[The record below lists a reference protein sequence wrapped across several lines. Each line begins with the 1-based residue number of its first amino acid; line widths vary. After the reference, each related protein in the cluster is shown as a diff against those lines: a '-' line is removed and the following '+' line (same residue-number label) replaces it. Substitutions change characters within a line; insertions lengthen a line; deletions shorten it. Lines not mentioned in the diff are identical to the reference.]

1 MRSHYPGS
9 QKSFSPAMSETPKL
23 PAREVIQKTM
33 RNFLGVC
40 QRLDNLTLSLDE
52 LIAMVEADIRN
63 SPINVH
69 RRENA
74 KRLAESVKQ
83 E

>member
-1 MRSHYPGS
+1 MNEQRQLPDPEKVK
-9 QKSFSPAMSETPKL
+9 QTVAMLRDSNRMLEAWT
-23 PAREVIQKTM
+23 QT
-33 RNFLGVC
+33 
-40 QRLDNLTLSLDE
+40 LDE
-52 LIAMVEADIRN
+52 LIAIVEADIRN
-63 SPINVH
+63 SPINVY

>member
-1 MRSHYPGS
+1 MTEQTQIPDP
-9 QKSFSPAMSETPKL
+9 QKVKKTVAM
-23 PAREVIQKTM
+23 
-33 RNFLGVC
+33 LGESNRMLEAWT
-40 QRLDNLTLSLDE
+40 QTLDE
-52 LIAMVEADIRN
+52 PIAMLEADTRN
-63 SPINVH
+63 SRINLH

>member
-1 MRSHYPGS
+1 
-9 QKSFSPAMSETPKL
+9 MSEKPKL
-23 PAREVIQKTM
+23 PDPEIIEKTV
-33 RNFLGVC
+33 RNLRGVC
-40 QRLDNLTLSLDE
+40 LRLDALTLSLDE

>member
-1 MRSHYPGS
+1 MNEQRQLPDPEKVK
-9 QKSFSPAMSETPKL
+9 QTVAMLRDSNRMLEAWT
-23 PAREVIQKTM
+23 QT
-33 RNFLGVC
+33 
-40 QRLDNLTLSLDE
+40 LDE

-63 SPINVH
+63 SPINVY

>member
-1 MRSHYPGS
+1 
-9 QKSFSPAMSETPKL
+9 MSETPKL
-23 PAREVIQKTM
+23 PDPEKVKQTVAMLRDSNRMLEAWTQT
-33 RNFLGVC
+33 
-40 QRLDNLTLSLDE
+40 LDE

>member
-1 MRSHYPGS
+1 MTE
-9 QKSFSPAMSETPKL
+9 QKQLPDPEKVKQTVAMLRDSNRMLEAWT
-23 PAREVIQKTM
+23 QT
-33 RNFLGVC
+33 
-40 QRLDNLTLSLDE
+40 LDE
-52 LIAMVEADIRN
+52 LIAIVEADIRN

-74 KRLAESVKQ
+74 KRLAESVKH

>member
-1 MRSHYPGS
+1 MNE
-9 QKSFSPAMSETPKL
+9 QKQIPDPEKVKQTVAMLRDSNRMLEAWT
-23 PAREVIQKTM
+23 QT
-33 RNFLGVC
+33 
-40 QRLDNLTLSLDE
+40 LDE
-52 LIAMVEADIRN
+52 LIAIVEADIRN

-83 E
+83 DL

>member
-1 MRSHYPGS
+1 MNE
-9 QKSFSPAMSETPKL
+9 QKQIPDPEKVKQTVAMLRDSNRMLEAWT
-23 PAREVIQKTM
+23 QT
-33 RNFLGVC
+33 
-40 QRLDNLTLSLDE
+40 LDE

-63 SPINVH
+63 SPINVY

-74 KRLAESVKQ
+74 KRLAESVKH

>member
-1 MRSHYPGS
+1 MTEQRQIPDR
-9 QKSFSPAMSETPKL
+9 QKVKNTVAML
-23 PAREVIQKTM
+23 RESNRMLEAWTQT
-33 RNFLGVC
+33 
-40 QRLDNLTLSLDE
+40 LDE
-52 LIAMVEADIRN
+52 LMAMLEADIRN
-63 SPINVH
+63 SLINVR

>member
-1 MRSHYPGS
+1 MNE
-9 QKSFSPAMSETPKL
+9 QKQLPDPEKVKKTVAMLRDSNQMLEAWT
-23 PAREVIQKTM
+23 QT
-33 RNFLGVC
+33 
-40 QRLDNLTLSLDE
+40 LDE
-52 LIAMVEADIRN
+52 LIAIVEADIRN
-63 SPINVH
+63 SPINVY

>member
-1 MRSHYPGS
+1 MNE
-9 QKSFSPAMSETPKL
+9 QKQIPDPEKVKQTVAMLRDSNRMLEAWT
-23 PAREVIQKTM
+23 QT
-33 RNFLGVC
+33 
-40 QRLDNLTLSLDE
+40 LDE

-74 KRLAESVKQ
+74 KRLAESVKR

>member
-1 MRSHYPGS
+1 MNE
-9 QKSFSPAMSETPKL
+9 QKKIPDPEKVKQTVAMLRDSNRMLEAWT
-23 PAREVIQKTM
+23 QT
-33 RNFLGVC
+33 
-40 QRLDNLTLSLDE
+40 LDE

>member
-1 MRSHYPGS
+1 MTEQRQIPDR
-9 QKSFSPAMSETPKL
+9 QKVKKTVAMLGESNRMLETGTQTLDEPAML
-23 PAREVIQKTM
+23 
-33 RNFLGVC
+33 
-40 QRLDNLTLSLDE
+40 
-52 LIAMVEADIRN
+52 EADTRN

-83 E
+83 K

>member
-1 MRSHYPGS
+1 
-9 QKSFSPAMSETPKL
+9 MSEQRQL
-23 PAREVIQKTM
+23 PEPEKVKQTVAMLRDSNRMLEAWTQT
-33 RNFLGVC
+33 
-40 QRLDNLTLSLDE
+40 LDE

-63 SPINVH
+63 SPINVY

-74 KRLAESVKQ
+74 NRRAESVKQ

>member
-1 MRSHYPGS
+1 MNE
-9 QKSFSPAMSETPKL
+9 QKQIPDPEKVKQTVAMLRDSNRMLEAWT
-23 PAREVIQKTM
+23 QT
-33 RNFLGVC
+33 
-40 QRLDNLTLSLDE
+40 LDE

-63 SPINVH
+63 SPINVY

>member
-1 MRSHYPGS
+1 MTE
-9 QKSFSPAMSETPKL
+9 QKQLPDPEKVKKTVAMLRDSNRMLEAWT
-23 PAREVIQKTM
+23 QT
-33 RNFLGVC
+33 
-40 QRLDNLTLSLDE
+40 LDE

-69 RRENA
+69 RREKA
-74 KRLAESVKQ
+74 KQLAESVKQ

>member
-1 MRSHYPGS
+1 
-9 QKSFSPAMSETPKL
+9 MSEKPKL
-23 PAREVIQKTM
+23 PEPEIIEKTV
-33 RNFLGVC
+33 RNLRGVC
-40 QRLDNLTLSLDE
+40 LRLDALTLSLDE

-83 E
+83 Q

>member
-1 MRSHYPGS
+1 
-9 QKSFSPAMSETPKL
+9 MSETPKL
-23 PAREVIQKTM
+23 PTPEVIQKTV
-33 RNFLGVC
+33 RNLRGVC
-40 QRLDNLTLSLDE
+40 QRLDALTLSLDE

-83 E
+83 Q

>member
-1 MRSHYPGS
+1 MTEQRQIPNR
-9 QKSFSPAMSETPKL
+9 QKVKKTVAM
-23 PAREVIQKTM
+23 
-33 RNFLGVC
+33 LGESNRMLEAST
-40 QRLDNLTLSLDE
+40 QTLDE
-52 LIAMVEADIRN
+52 PIAMLEADIRN

>member
-1 MRSHYPGS
+1 
-9 QKSFSPAMSETPKL
+9 MSEKPKL
-23 PAREVIQKTM
+23 PEPEIIEKTV
-33 RNFLGVC
+33 RNLRGVC
-40 QRLDNLTLSLDE
+40 LRLDALTLSLDE

-83 E
+83 DL

>member
-1 MRSHYPGS
+1 MNE
-9 QKSFSPAMSETPKL
+9 QKQIPDPEKVKQTVAMLRDSNRMLEAWT
-23 PAREVIQKTM
+23 QT
-33 RNFLGVC
+33 
-40 QRLDNLTLSLDE
+40 LDE

-63 SPINVH
+63 IPINVH

-74 KRLAESVKQ
+74 KRLAESVKH